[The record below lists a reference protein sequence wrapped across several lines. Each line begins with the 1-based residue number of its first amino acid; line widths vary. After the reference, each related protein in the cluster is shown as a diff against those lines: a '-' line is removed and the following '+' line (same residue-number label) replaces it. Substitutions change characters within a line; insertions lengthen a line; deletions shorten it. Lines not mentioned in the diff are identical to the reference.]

1 MITHIVTMNMLQAV
15 RNSCKRRGMTD
26 DQVDDLEVTITLK
39 MVAWVLGILALVAV
53 VWVFTDPQFC
63 FRREIINFVKSLD
76 I

>member
-1 MITHIVTMNMLQAV
+1 MLQAV

-26 DQVDDLEVTITLK
+26 DQVAELEVIITLK
-39 MVAWVLGILALVAV
+39 MVAWVVGILVLIGLV
-53 VWVFTDPQFC
+53 WILTDPQFC

>member
-1 MITHIVTMNMLQAV
+1 MITHIVTMNMLQVV

-39 MVAWVLGILALVAV
+39 MVAWVLGILVLIGM
-53 VWVFTDPQFC
+53 VWVLTDPQFC
-63 FRREIINFVKSLD
+63 FRREIIKFVKSLD

>member
-1 MITHIVTMNMLQAV
+1 MITHIVTMNMLQVV

-26 DQVDDLEVTITLK
+26 DQVAELEVTITLK
-39 MVAWVLGILALVAV
+39 MVAWVIGILVLVAM